1 MSQSPLEKKEKHLF
15 LIWFWRI
22 DLHVRLL
29 ELQMTIFKMIN
40 LLISTITI
48 IKMLF

>member
-1 MSQSPLEKKEKHLF
+1 MVSLS
-15 LIWFWRI
+15 
-22 DLHVRLL
+22 

-48 IKMLF
+48 IKMFFEVLSSVK